1 VSDDRPG
8 DPVPRQTLAMR
19 LAARSGQRELRA
31 ARLAR
36 LRGAAGPDGGGDDDA
51 AALEDFLQA
60 LAGATRPGP
69 AAPRPLPTG
78 EVLPFQAAPAP
89 APACDL
95 DRLPGAGPGLVLAL
109 RRAGLPRLADVAG
122 LAPQELAVRLG
133 PIGRLIP
140 AETWIAA
147 ARAAAAP
154 AARPLPPDP
163 AP

>member
-1 VSDDRPG
+1 VSDDRPH

-19 LAARSGQRELRA
+19 LAARNGQRELRA

-36 LRGAAGPDGGGDDDA
+36 LRAAGADGGGDDDA
-51 AALEDFLQA
+51 AALEDFLRA

-154 AARPLPPDP
+154 AAGPLPPDP

>member
-1 VSDDRPG
+1 MSDDRPH

-19 LAARSGQRELRA
+19 LAARNGQRELRA

-36 LRGAAGPDGGGDDDA
+36 LRAAAGPDGGGDDDA
-51 AALEDFLQA
+51 ALEDFLRA
-60 LAGATRPGP
+60 LAGATRPGT
-69 AAPRPLPTG
+69 AARRPLPAG

-89 APACDL
+89 D
-95 DRLPGAGPGLVLAL
+95 PGLRPRPAARRRPRPRPAL
-109 RRAGLPRLADVAG
+109 RRAGLSRLADVAG

-140 AETWIAA
+140 AERWIAA

-154 AARPLPPDP
+154 AAGPLPP

>member
-1 VSDDRPG
+1 VSDARPD
-8 DPVPRQTLAMR
+8 DPIPRQTLAMR
-19 LAARSGQRELRA
+19 LAARNGQRELRA

-36 LRGAAGPDGGGDDDA
+36 LRVPAGPDAPDDGGGDDA
-51 AALEDFLQA
+51 AALEDFLRA
-60 LAGATRPGP
+60 LAGATRPGHP
-69 AAPRPLPTG
+69 AASRPLPAG
-78 EVLPFQAAPAP
+78 EVLPFHPAP

-109 RRAGLPRLADVAG
+109 RRAGLPRLADVAA

-140 AETWIAA
+140 AEAWIAA

-154 AARPLPPDP
+154 DP